1 MLKPLAVAASLLILV
16 LSMSA
21 ARGEGTIPR
30 AALVRVTAQT
40 AIDRDDGVTL
50 TQAAWIRDRHGTRIG
65 WAITV
70 CAELGE
76 GGPLGS
82 ATSACSATY
91 LFPKGRI
98 QAAGTRKVRSS
109 YVLAVTGGTGLYS
122 NVGGQLLV
130 ETVDESPRVERLLFS
145 LEP

>member
-1 MLKPLAVAASLLILV
+1 MLKPLAVAASLLVLV
-16 LSMSA
+16 SGISA
-21 ARGEGTIPR
+21 ASGEGTIR
-30 AALVRVTAQT
+30 HAALIRVTAQT
-40 AIDRDDGVTL
+40 AIDRDDGYTL
-50 TQAAWIRDRHGTRIG
+50 TQAAWIRDRHGVRIG

-70 CAELGE
+70 CDALGE

-82 ATSACSATY
+82 ATAACSATY

-109 YVLAVTGGTGLYS
+109 YVLAVTGGSGLYS

-130 ETVDESPRVERLLFS
+130 ETVDESPRVEHLLFS